1 MFGKADEKLYILGRN
16 KWYGKV
22 TTSTKQYKIDRRNS
36 HYRAKKSCML
46 SRKPYLDIKEV
57 KILTKSDVPE
67 DIKMVIKI
75 EFEVKVVENKER
87 LSCLV
92 LN

>member
-1 MFGKADEKLYILGRN
+1 
-16 KWYGKV
+16 
-22 TTSTKQYKIDRRNS
+22 
-36 HYRAKKSCML
+36 ML